1 MKVRLS
7 FCFSLQFLIITL
19 LSAQPMPC
27 TLPAEM
33 TPFCEEACIIC
44 SIDGFQGRHESDVRG
59 VLPDDFCTTFVHNG
73 QWIAFIAGSV
83 DLTIDITVSNCTFNN
98 AGLEIGIYEGIDCQ
112 NFRRVSNCNTNARPG
127 QTHRLQT
134 NTPLTIGQY
143 YFIAMDGSGGDNCNW
158 LFTVI
163 EGSTEANP
171 LTTSGVIEGD
181 FTTCPNTTTEYS
193 VESEVGATIF
203 EWTLD
208 GVAIGNNEPN
218 VAIEWERDGNYLL
231 CIMAANACD
240 EAPPTCRRIE
250 VSSIPSQRF
259 SEVICSDQ
267 SFMLNDTIALTEEG
281 TYEFNFTSEEGCD
294 STIFVN
300 LEVIVASSTFV
311 DVDICDGDELVIG
324 NTSYF
329 ETGEYVEVL
338 ENYIGCDSIVTLDL
352 FVIICEIQG
361 ASEEVPTICNGE
373 ASGKI
378 DFLVLDGT
386 PPFDYTWKNLENTL
400 SGEGTFAS
408 LNTSELIENLPA
420 GTYVV
425 TIKDDFG
432 NDLILI
438 QNVTEPPV
446 LSNEW
451 LVSDYNGF
459 GLSCFD
465 GDNGSLEV
473 LPIGGVAPY
482 SFSWDNGS
490 VISALQNLTAGSYMV
505 TLTDSYG
512 CEIVQENVLTA
523 PSPIEF
529 QAIFTNSSCGGLAT
543 GQIEIIGTREG
554 APPYE
559 YQFSDAGFQSNAL
572 QTGLSEGTHSVT
584 VRDANGCMV
593 DTTATLTAPIIPE
606 LDLGEDKIIFLAES
620 LVLDANA
627 NISLEN
633 AVQWSDAAG
642 LDCYDCPSPNA
653 QPFVTTTYTITA
665 TSEDGCIG
673 SDSITIG
680 VLERRRVYVP
690 NVFSPNTDGIN
701 DLLPI
706 FAGEEASLVK
716 TFRVFSRWG
725 ELLYEANDF
734 LPNDPNGWTG
744 EFKGQVA
751 AQGIYV
757 WTTEVEF
764 LDGIIKSYSGD
775 VLLLK

>member
-1 MKVRLS
+1 MKVRFIL
-7 FCFSLQFLIITL
+7 FFILHFLLITSIL
-19 LSAQPMPC
+19 AQPMPC

-44 SIDGFQGRHESDVRG
+44 SIDGFQGRHESAVRG

-83 DLTIDITVSNCTFNN
+83 DLTVDIAVSNCNFNN

-127 QTHRLQT
+127 QTHRIET

-171 LTTSGVIEGD
+171 LTTSGIIAGD
-181 FTTCPNTTTEYS
+181 FTTCPNITTEYS
-193 VESEVGATIF
+193 IEPELGATIF
-203 EWTLD
+203 DWTLD

-218 VAIEWERDGNYLL
+218 VAIDWEQNGDYLL
-231 CIMAANACD
+231 CITASNACN
-240 EAPPTCRRIE
+240 EAPPSCRRIE
-250 VSSIPSQRF
+250 VSSIPSQQF
-259 SEVICSDQ
+259 DAIICSDQ
-267 SFMLNDTIALTEEG
+267 SFMLNDTLALTEAG
-281 TYEFNFTSEEGCD
+281 IYEFNFASVEGCD

-300 LEVIVASSTFV
+300 LEVIIASSTLV
-311 DVDICDGDELVIG
+311 DVDICEGDELFIG
-324 NTSYF
+324 NTPYS

-352 FVIICEIQG
+352 FVIVCEIQG
-361 ASEEVPTICNGE
+361 TSEEIPIICNGE

-400 SGEGTFAS
+400 SGSGSMAS

-420 GTYVV
+420 GTYIV

-451 LVSDYNGF
+451 LLSDYNGF

-465 GDNGSLEV
+465 GNNGSLE
-473 LPIGGVAPY
+473 LIPIGGIAPY
-482 SFSWDNGS
+482 AFSWDNGAITAS
-490 VISALQNLTAGSYMV
+490 IENLTAGSYMV

-512 CEIVQENVLTA
+512 CEIVRENTLTA

-529 QAIFTNSSCGGLAT
+529 QAAFRNPTCDGLAT
-543 GQIEIIGTREG
+543 GQIEIAGTSG
-554 APPYE
+554 GSPPYE
-559 YQFSDAGFQSNAL
+559 YQFSDTEFQSAPL
-572 QTGLSEGTHSVT
+572 QTDLSEGTYNVAIQ
-584 VRDANGCMV
+584 DANGCVM

-620 LVLDANA
+620 LVLDATA
-627 NISLEN
+627 NIPLEG
-633 AVQWSDAAG
+633 AAQWSNAIG
-642 LDCYDCPSPNA
+642 LDCYDCPNPTA
-653 QPFVTTTYTITA
+653 RPFVTTTYSLTA
-665 TSEDGCIG
+665 SSEDGCIG
-673 SDSITIG
+673 SDSITIS
-680 VLERRRVYVP
+680 VIERRRVYVA
-690 NVFSPNTDGIN
+690 NVFSPNTDGVN
-701 DLLPI
+701 DFLPI
-706 FAGEEASLVK
+706 SAGEEATLVK
-716 TFRVFSRWG
+716 IFRIFSRWG
-725 ELLYEANDF
+725 DLLYEATDF
-734 LPNDPNGWTG
+734 PPNSSEGWTG
-744 EFKGQVA
+744 ELNGQLA
-751 AQGIYV
+751 EQGIYV
-757 WTTEVEF
+757 WTAEVEF
-764 LDGIIKSYSGD
+764 LDGITKSYSGD